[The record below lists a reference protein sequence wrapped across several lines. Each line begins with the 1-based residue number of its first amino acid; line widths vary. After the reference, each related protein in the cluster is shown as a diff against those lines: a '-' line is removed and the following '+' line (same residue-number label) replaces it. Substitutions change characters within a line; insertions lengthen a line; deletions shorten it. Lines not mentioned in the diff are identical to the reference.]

1 MPYTPP
7 SHRSPA
13 SSAPSSPIQSRRPS
27 INQAQNGGGP
37 MSPTSSTK
45 PVLPRSASYLMK
57 HRRTPSAPAPTQHN
71 ELSPSAT
78 VEDFK
83 TMALNSIVRQS
94 PPPITGER
102 PGMPAG
108 AVISPPDSASE
119 DEGQLEMKKEDT
131 PRGRTIENLK
141 ELKDAIS
148 QIPVHRSCSPNNRT
162 DIPEP
167 IIAEKKAKT
176 KPDAGDLLVL
186 PSQAKAIADMQQ
198 KQDAANGV
206 NRRFS
211 HTRSATE
218 SHIVLSK
225 SMGSSLSASEEDT
238 DEERQRKPPM
248 VRKKSG
254 ELVRPA
260 LRPPS
265 RRRPSSMPGT
275 PTFKAVHFDSHLEHV
290 RHFLQVDRP
299 LAVSAGSSPVDNYD
313 SDTEYPFNGTNDNQS
328 NARQPPFEWE
338 LVLSNFP
345 TDTPA
350 RRVQP
355 VRLERVWLSSD
366 QKCLIGSVAVVNLA
380 FHKSVTCRFTL
391 DYWKTTS
398 EVSAEYMSEITPAD
412 SPLGQDR
419 FNFTIK
425 LSDMANLESKTL
437 YFCVRYNV
445 NGQEHWDSNNGINFQ
460 IDFRKKA
467 LPTNGKKGVIG
478 AASRPVNGLP
488 KSNRRSNQQ
497 SAAPKAKF
505 APIGSDDFGGRS
517 KLSFDSSLDDYDS
530 LPAGLRLRGV
540 KSTTSIPSDNLPS
553 RLSAPSGQ
561 AFANRYDF
569 GASLATAIQTAKD
582 NLPKKEDGALYMKS
596 SRKPALANS
605 GIQRRHHPTLTTP
618 VAPAPTSAPAAAP
631 KKAPAPAPTPTP
643 TPVAATPAPANSTS
657 KPSLNIPGV
666 STTGSIASS
675 SYEELVNKY
684 CFFGSTKQSS
694 PQLKDGSL
702 RNGRFDSAAD
712 LPQLASTSSSNN
724 SSYEGSPVHN
734 NFYGMGSTAQHHSLH
749 PRDPNPYFSHG
760 SSFMSFGGG
769 SPAESP
775 LKTGFQSQQQQNP
788 VNPSSNGSRNNGPG
802 TNSFGAGYG
811 TGPSYGPNSTG
822 TSSNEYPYHH
832 STMSY
837 ADRFPFHTNNY
848 NYGGAEAHAATA
860 IRG

>member
-1 MPYTPP
+1 
-7 SHRSPA
+7 
-13 SSAPSSPIQSRRPS
+13 
-27 INQAQNGGGP
+27 
-37 MSPTSSTK
+37 
-45 PVLPRSASYLMK
+45 MK
-57 HRRTPSAPAPTQHN
+57 HRRTPSAPAPAQFN

-78 VEDFK
+78 VEDLR

-119 DEGQLEMKKEDT
+119 DEGQLEMKKEET
-131 PRGRTIENLK
+131 QRGRTIENLK

-162 DIPEP
+162 DAPEP
-167 IIAEKKAKT
+167 VIVEKKDKI

-198 KQDAANGV
+198 KQDAANGA

-211 HTRSATE
+211 HARSATE

-225 SMGSSLSASEEDT
+225 SMGSSLTGSEEDT

-313 SDTEYPFNGTNDNQS
+313 SDTEYPFNGNDQS
-328 NARQPPFEWE
+328 TTRQPPFEWE
-338 LVLSNFP
+338 LVQSNFP
-345 TDTPA
+345 ADTPA
-350 RRVQP
+350 RRLLP

-380 FHKSVTCRFTL
+380 FHKSVACRFTL

-398 EVSAEYMSEITPAD
+398 EVSAEYMSEMVPAD

-437 YFCVRYNV
+437 YFCIRYNV

-467 LPTNGKKGVIG
+467 LPMNGKKGVIG
-478 AASRPVNGLP
+478 AASRPANGLP
-488 KSNRRSNQQ
+488 KSNRRSNQS
-497 SAAPKAKF
+497 SAAPKPKF
-505 APIGSDDFGGRS
+505 APIGADDFGGKS
-517 KLSFDSSLDDYDS
+517 KLSFDTSLDDYLGDS

-582 NLPKKEDGALYMKS
+582 NLPKKDDGLYMKS
-596 SRKPALANS
+596 SRKPAAANS
-605 GIQRRHHPTLTTP
+605 SMQRKAHPTLTTP
-618 VAPAPTSAPAAAP
+618 AAPAPAPAPAAAP
-631 KKAPAPAPTPTP
+631 KKAPAPAPA
-643 TPVAATPAPANSTS
+643 VAPATTTPAPATASA

-684 CFFGSTKQSS
+684 CFFGSTKQTS
-694 PQLKDGSL
+694 PQIKDGSL

-734 NFYGMGSTAQHHSLH
+734 SFYGMGSTAQHHSLH

-760 SSFMSFGGG
+760 NFMSFGGG

-775 LKTGFQSQQQQNP
+775 LKMGFQSQTNNG
-788 VNPSSNGSRNNGPG
+788 NPSGNGSRTGGPG
-802 TNSFGAGYG
+802 TNSFGSGYG
-811 TGPSYGPNSTG
+811 TGPSYGSNSTG

-837 ADRFPFHTNNY
+837 ADRFPFYTNNY

>member
-13 SSAPSSPIQSRRPS
+13 SSAPSSPTQSRRPS
-27 INQAQNGGGP
+27 IQQPQNGGLT
-37 MSPTSSTK
+37 SPTSSTK
-45 PVLPRSASYLMK
+45 PALPRSASYLMK

-78 VEDFK
+78 VEDLK

-94 PPPITGER
+94 PPPLTGER

-119 DEGQLEMKKEDT
+119 DEGQMEMKDT
-131 PRGRTIENLK
+131 QRGRTIENLK

-148 QIPVHRSCSPNNRT
+148 LIPVHRSCSPNNRT

-167 IIAEKKAKT
+167 VIAEKKEKT

-198 KQDAANGV
+198 KQDQANGV

-211 HTRSATE
+211 GHTRSATE

-225 SMGSSLSASEEDT
+225 SMGSSLTGSEEDT

-313 SDTEYPFNGTNDNQS
+313 SDTEYPFNENDQS
-328 NARQPPFEWE
+328 QGRQPPFEWE

-345 TDTPA
+345 ADTPA
-350 RRVQP
+350 RRAQP
-355 VRLERVWLSSD
+355 
-366 QKCLIGSVAVVNLA
+366 KCLIGSVAVVNLA
-380 FHKSVTCRFTL
+380 FQKSVTCRFTL

-398 EVSAEYMSEITPAD
+398 EVSAEYMSEIVPPD

-437 YFCVRYNV
+437 YFCIRYNV
-445 NGQEHWDSNNGINFQ
+445 NGQEYWDSNNGMNFQ

-467 LPTNGKKGVIG
+467 LPANGKKGAIG

-488 KSNRRSNQQ
+488 KSNRRSNQ
-497 SAAPKAKF
+497 SSEVPKPKF

-517 KLSFDSSLDDYDS
+517 KKLSFEDDDYIGDS

-582 NLPKKEDGALYMKS
+582 NLPKKDDGLYMKS
-596 SRKPALANS
+596 SRKPAAAKSAAANS
-605 GIQRRHHPTLTTP
+605 SIQRRSHPTLTTR
-618 VAPAPTSAPAAAP
+618 VAPAPAPAPAAAP
-631 KKAPAPAPTPTP
+631 KKAPAP
-643 TPVAATPAPANSTS
+643 TPAPATTTPAPATTS
-657 KPSLNIPGV
+657 AKPSLSIPGV

-684 CFFGSTKQSS
+684 CFFGSTKQST
-694 PQLKDGSL
+694 PQINDGSL
-702 RNGRFDSAAD
+702 RNGRFDSASD
-712 LPQLASTSSSNN
+712 LPQLASTGSSNN

-749 PRDPNPYFSHG
+749 PKDPNPYFSHG
-760 SSFMSFGGG
+760 SFMSFGGG

-775 LKTGFQSQQQQNP
+775 LKMGFQSQQNSD
-788 VNPSSNGSRNNGPG
+788 NPSNNGSRTGPG
-802 TNSFGAGYG
+802 TKSLGSGYG
-811 TGPSYGPNSTG
+811 TGPSYGSNSTG

-832 STMSY
+832 STMPY
-837 ADRFPFHTNNY
+837 ADRFPFYTNNY
-848 NYGGAEAHAATA
+848 NYGGTEAHAATA